1 MWYHVPVMKTQV
13 AHVFKLEKSEKLQLV
28 EDLWDSI
35 AAEPESVPVT
45 DWQKAEL
52 QRRKQKYLRNPKSSS
67 SWTDVKRRIRARH
80 GR

>member
-1 MWYHVPVMKTQV
+1 MKTQV
-13 AHVFKLEKSEKLQLV
+13 SEVFDLKKSEKLQLV

-45 DWQKAEL
+45 EWQKAEL
-52 QRRKQKYLRNPKSSS
+52 QRRKQKYLKNPNAGS
-67 SWTDVKRRIRARH
+67 SWTDVKHRIRDRH

>member
-1 MWYHVPVMKTQV
+1 MKFQAAQV
-13 AHVFKLEKSEKLQLV
+13 FALEKSEKLQLV

-45 DWQKAEL
+45 EWQKAEL
-52 QRRKQKYLRNPKSSS
+52 QRRKQKYSKNPNSGS